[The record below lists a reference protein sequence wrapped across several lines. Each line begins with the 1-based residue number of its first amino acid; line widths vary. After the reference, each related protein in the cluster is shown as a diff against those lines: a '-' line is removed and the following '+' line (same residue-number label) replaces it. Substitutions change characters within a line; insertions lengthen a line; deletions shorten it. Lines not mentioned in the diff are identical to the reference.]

1 MHLRTRFTLGFPQ
14 MLFEACDGDIAV
26 VRPRAR
32 SASTL
37 SDVTEKVNVFLK
49 ETKREMKMNAADINY
64 VERKEDEARELVNT
78 VIERVQQVKE
88 AVSKANSAADTAF
101 TAANKLMKVASVIY
115 NISAVF
121 VRSAGGT
128 EKSLGTREEKSLR
141 AKESSV
147 KITEAEKFA
156 SVLHSLVKTAR
167 TETLIAEREVES
179 AVQVTKLVEE
189 AIQNLRSAALKAS
202 EKRKT

>member
-1 MHLRTRFTLGFPQ
+1 
-14 MLFEACDGDIAV
+14 
-26 VRPRAR
+26 
-32 SASTL
+32 
-37 SDVTEKVNVFLK
+37 
-49 ETKREMKMNAADINY
+49 MNAADINY

-121 VRSAGGT
+121 VRSA
-128 EKSLGTREEKSLR
+128 
-141 AKESSV
+141 
-147 KITEAEKFA
+147 AEKFA

-202 EKRKT
+202 EKEKRSDVEPKMRTGVLEEKSTEECNTNTRNRTSKNDVTFPANVQITSPQTVDKKKNGERGVQK